1 MIAVTF
7 RDTLDMCAANPEFV
21 AQFDRLT
28 GHNLS
33 EIGKRAPL
41 DAMIDE
47 ATGRDRMA
55 LLAFVIFVD
64 EVVWSRLPFNRRG
77 SE

>member
-1 MIAVTF
+1 MAMTGMDVVLACS
-7 RDTLDMCAANPEFV
+7 REPGFV
-21 AQFDRLT
+21 EMFDRLT

-47 ATGRDRMA
+47 ATGRDA
-55 LLAFVIFVD
+55 EAFEAFIDFVY
-64 EVVWSRLPFNRRG
+64 EVVVSRLPQDP
-77 SE
+77 